1 MIYFLEDDNSIRELV
16 VYTMNSTGFEAVG
29 FGKPGEFWAAMERET
44 PEPGAAGY
52 YAARGG
58 RPVHFENA
66 AGQAQPPSACR

>member
-44 PEPGAAGY
+44 REVSGRL
-52 YAARGG
+52 RGEMQ
-58 RPVHFENA
+58 RLNKFMSAMETAEKAEEN
-66 AGQAQPPSACR
+66 P